1 MVSPLNRIAAPPP
14 SAFRVED
21 DDRRLNGVFTKPSPS
36 PLAGVQTLFQRD
48 EHIGRSPLPLHQAN
62 QTGRDGFLVHKTS
75 IRDEDVESLGADI
88 TLKTS
93 ATTDKILARTGVSGF
108 DELGAILVVVQSK
121 ADELDPSSIAK
132 KGIAGWIQR
141 RFGNLKAELT
151 LRLKNADQV
160 FQKLEGKIADHAAV
174 QSEWIKDLET
184 SYAENL
190 ERYSRIRSTIEKGRL
205 WEAAMLSELESWPAI
220 DPQDPDALMKGQ
232 ARRDAEA
239 RLNRLRIKLDGFLRL
254 QAVTENRAPR
264 IRSQQETAR
273 TVIDTL
279 RDLARETI
287 PVIRDEFALYLQSL
301 DANKSVELVGSTR
314 DLASKTLT
322 RSADGAKE
330 AAVGASRTLNAAA
343 ISNETLT
350 HLRTRMIETL
360 TEVRRIETDATQKRT
375 ADAKAIEA
383 DQAQYLQILQQH
395 KAI

>member
-1 MVSPLNRIAAPPP
+1 
-14 SAFRVED
+14 VED

-264 IRSQQETAR
+264 IRSQQETAPTTWPAPACNFNR
-273 TVIDTL
+273 HSHKGEPMSD
-279 RDLARETI
+279 
-287 PVIRDEFALYLQSL
+287 
-301 DANKSVELVGSTR
+301 
-314 DLASKTLT
+314 SKTKVLGVQFT
-322 RSADGAKE
+322 DAAGKQKTLHFPAPTGKHAGKE
-330 AAVGASRTLNAAA
+330 AITINPKASSATALEFCPGVFMTHTL
-343 ISNETLT
+343 
-350 HLRTRMIETL
+350 
-360 TEVRRIETDATQKRT
+360 
-375 ADAKAIEA
+375 
-383 DQAQYLQILQQH
+383 
-395 KAI
+395 

>member
-1 MVSPLNRIAAPPP
+1 MVSPLSRIAQPASP
-14 SAFRVED
+14 FVVED
-21 DDRRLNGVFTKPSPS
+21 TDQRLNGVFASPVE
-36 PLAGVQTLFQRD
+36 GVQTLFQRD
-48 EHIGRSPLPLHQAN
+48 EARTPPAPLHQAN
-62 QTGRDGFLVHKTS
+62 QKGRDGFIVHKTC
-75 IRDEDVESLGADI
+75 IRDEDVENLGSDI

-108 DELGAILVVVQSK
+108 DELGAILVAVQSK
-121 ADELDPSSIAK
+121 ADELDPASISK
-132 KGIAGWIQR
+132 KGIAGWFQR
-141 RFGNLKAELT
+141 RFGNIKAELT
-151 LRLKNADQV
+151 MRLKNADQV
-160 FQKLEGKIADHAAV
+160 FQKLEGKIADHVAV
-174 QSEWIKDLET
+174 QTTWIKDLED
-184 SYAENL
+184 SYSENL
-190 ERYSRIRSTIEKGRL
+190 ERYSRIRQTIEKGRL
-205 WEAAMLSELESWPAI
+205 WESALVSELAGWPTI

-287 PVIRDEFALYLQSL
+287 PVIRDEFALFLQSL
-301 DANKSVELVGSTR
+301 DANKSVALVGSTR
-314 DLASKTLT
+314 DLAAKTLT

-330 AAVGASRTLNAAA
+330 AAVGASHTLNTAA

-360 TEVRRIETDATQKRT
+360 TEVRRIENDATQRRV

-395 KAI
+395 NAV